1 MTATTTLVYAQSRA
15 KWRRVVRDR
24 HLYLLLVPVFA
35 YYIIF
40 HFAPMYGVVM
50 AFQDYNIFGGVR
62 GSAWIGLENFRT
74 VFRNDEFFI
83 VLRNTLMLNV
93 ISLLIAFPAP
103 LILAL
108 LLNEVKN
115 RVLKRTVQGIIYLPH
130 FLSWVVVSGLII
142 TVLSPSSGLV
152 NNIIRQLGGEPIYFM
167 TNKVWWVAVYQVSGV
182 WKEVGWGTII
192 FLAALSAID
201 PNLYDAARIDGAN
214 RRHLL
219 RHVTLPGIAPMI
231 LVVFL
236 LSVGSVMNISFDRP
250 YLLGNAM
257 VLDVADVISTY
268 VYRVGLLNVDYA
280 YAAAVGLF
288 QSVVNFLF
296 LLTANVMSNRITG
309 EGLI

>member
-1 MTATTTLVYAQSRA
+1 MVDTAPLIHTPSRV
-15 KWRRVVRDR
+15 KWRRAVRDR
-24 HLYLLLVPVFA
+24 HLYLLLLPVFA
-35 YYIIF
+35 YYLVF
-40 HFAPMYGVVM
+40 HYLPMYGVVM
-50 AFQDYNIFGGVR
+50 AFQDFNIFGGVR
-62 GSAWIGLENFRT
+62 GSAWIGLENFRII
-74 VFRNDEFFI
+74 FSNDEFFI

-93 ISLLIAFPAP
+93 ISLIVAFPAP
-103 LILAL
+103 LVLAL

-142 TVLSPSSGLV
+142 TVVSPSSGIV
-152 NNIIRQLGGEPIYFM
+152 NNMIRAFGGEPVYFM
-167 TNKVWWVAVYQVSGV
+167 TDTVWWVAIYQISGV

-201 PNLYDAARIDGAN
+201 PHLYDAARIDGGN
-214 RRHLL
+214 RWHLL

-236 LSVGSVMNISFDRP
+236 LSVGSVMSISFDRP

-288 QSVVNFLF
+288 QSVVNFVF
-296 LLTANVMSNRITG
+296 LLVANLMSNRITG

>member
-1 MTATTTLVYAQSRA
+1 MANTTTLLHTPARA

-24 HLYLLLVPVFA
+24 HLYLLLLPVFG
-35 YYIIF
+35 YYIVF
-40 HFAPMYGVVM
+40 HYVPMYGVVM
-50 AFQDYNIFGGVR
+50 AFQDYNIFGGIR

-74 VFRNDEFFI
+74 IFSNDEFFI

-93 ISLLIAFPAP
+93 ISLFISFPAP
-103 LILAL
+103 LIMAL

-130 FLSWVVVSGLII
+130 FMSWVVVSGLII
-142 TVLSPSSGLV
+142 TILSPSSGMV
-152 NNIIRQLGGEPIYFM
+152 NNIIRGFGGEPVYFM
-167 TNKVWWVAVYQVSGV
+167 TDKVWWVAIYQLSGV

-201 PNLYDAARIDGAN
+201 PNLYDAARIDGGN
-214 RRHLL
+214 RWHLM
-219 RHVTLPGIAPMI
+219 RHVTLPGIAPTI

-236 LSVGSVMNISFDRP
+236 LSMGSVMTISFDRP

-288 QSVVNFLF
+288 QSVVNFVF
-296 LLTANVMSNRITG
+296 LLTANLLSNKISG